1 MILCFWIS
9 DVEGNCQVCS
19 TTILVFKKSS
29 FNLANLQKICL
40 WSGIFTN
47 ISTFTPW
54 LLDTMAKDSIKEN
67 VSQIPSSA
75 MEPTDS
81 GISNAD
87 GEIGSFNLDVNNTK
101 SLFVS
106 STSTKA
112 PKYICC
118 FWQINIVAAMNIE
131 SILYFSAADYLRL
144 QPFSLINKF
153 IFRENT
159 PISQIVV

>member
-47 ISTFTPW
+47 ISTLTPW

-67 VSQIPSSA
+67 VSQIPSSTL
-75 MEPTDS
+75 EPTYS

-118 FWQINIVAAMNIE
+118 FWQINIVAAMNIRQNKNKNKKK
-131 SILYFSAADYLRL
+131 ADRNWVH
-144 QPFSLINKF
+144 PEVCGTIH
-153 IFRENT
+153 
-159 PISQIVV
+159 